1 MRSIPIAALAALV
14 VALSGCA
21 TQPGTTADGIRI
33 VASTDVY
40 GDVAQAIAGDRA
52 EVTSIISGTV
62 QDPHSYEATARD
74 QLAVANA
81 DIVIE
86 NGGGYDSFID
96 GMLAASGGSD
106 TVVITVSDLAADHDG
121 EAESHDDAES
131 GDVDS
136 HDDHGHIEGFNEHVW
151 YDLHVMEAFAGELA
165 QSLGTLDP
173 DGAAQYNA
181 QLASFTEQLDQLIQ
195 RAEGLRHEFEGK
207 KAFATEPVPDY
218 LLQELGFE
226 NVTPEDYVSA
236 VEGGVDVAPSV
247 LLEALRLIESGQVA
261 LLVHNEQT
269 TGPEIEQAVTA
280 AREHDVPVVPMTET
294 LPAGMHYLDWMRSN
308 IDAIVA
314 ALGAGTQ

>member
-1 MRSIPIAALAALV
+1 MRTTPIAALAAFV

-21 TQPGTTADGIRI
+21 AQPGTTADGIRI

-121 EAESHDDAES
+121 SGEAGSGEAE
-131 GDVDS
+131 S

-173 DGAAQYNA
+173 DGAAQYDA
-181 QLASFTEQLDQLIQ
+181 KLASFTGQLDQLIQ
-195 RAEGLRHEFEGK
+195 RADGLRLEFEGR

-218 LLQELGFE
+218 LLQELGFA

-236 VEGGVDVAPSV
+236 VEGGVDVAPAV
-247 LLEALRLIESGQVA
+247 LLEALRLIGSGQVA

-280 AREHDVPVVPMTET
+280 AREHGVPVVPMTET
-294 LPAGMHYLDWMRSN
+294 LPVGMHYLDWMRSN
-308 IDAIVA
+308 VDAIVA
-314 ALGAGTQ
+314 ALGAGPQ

>member
-14 VALSGCA
+14 VALSGCTA
-21 TQPGTTADGIRI
+21 QPGMTADGIRI

-52 EVTSIISGTV
+52 EVTSIISGTA

-121 EAESHDDAES
+121 S
-131 GDVDS
+131 GDTGSGHTDS
-136 HDDHGHIEGFNEHVW
+136 HDDHGHVEGFNEHVW

-173 DGAAQYNA
+173 DGAAQYDA
-181 QLASFTEQLDQLIQ
+181 KLASFTGQLDQLIQ
-195 RAEGLRHEFEGK
+195 RADGLRLEFEGR

-218 LLQELGFE
+218 LLQELGFS
-226 NVTPEDYVSA
+226 NVTPADYVSA
-236 VEGGVDVAPSV
+236 VEGGVDVAPAV
-247 LLEALRLIESGQVA
+247 LLEALRLIGSGQVA

-269 TGPEIEQAVTA
+269 TGPEIVQAVTA
-280 AREHDVPVVPMTET
+280 AREHGVPVVPMTET

-308 IDAIVA
+308 VDAIVA
-314 ALGAGTQ
+314 ALGGGPQ